1 MWYSHHLP
9 SRLPLQKRKA
19 GVVEVHLEQP
29 THAWTGSSKG
39 IVRLAPI
46 AC

>member
-19 GVVEVHLEQP
+19 GVVEVHLEQ
-29 THAWTGSSKG
+29 ACGSFAYSCLD
-39 IVRLAPI
+39 RL
-46 AC
+46 